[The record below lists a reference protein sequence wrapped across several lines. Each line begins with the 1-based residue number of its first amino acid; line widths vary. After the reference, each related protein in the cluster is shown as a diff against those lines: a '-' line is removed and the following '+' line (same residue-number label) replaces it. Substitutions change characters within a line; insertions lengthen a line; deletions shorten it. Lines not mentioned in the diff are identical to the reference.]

1 MERVEYI
8 YLSIIRVRMYVCTYV
23 RMYICT
29 YVYRSNAKGIHVRCV
44 LESVRFSRFVAG
56 IPHYDAINAR

>member
-23 RMYICT
+23 QHMYIDRT
-29 YVYRSNAKGIHVRCV
+29 RKESTRGV